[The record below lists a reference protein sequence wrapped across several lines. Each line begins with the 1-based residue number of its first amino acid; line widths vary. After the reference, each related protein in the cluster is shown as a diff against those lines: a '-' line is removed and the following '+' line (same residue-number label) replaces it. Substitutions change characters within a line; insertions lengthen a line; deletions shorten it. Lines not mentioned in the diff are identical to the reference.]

1 MFDTA
6 AAVYRD
12 EANELLGDLEAALL
26 DLEEYPDD
34 LETVDRVFRAM
45 HTIKGSGAMFGF
57 DGIAGFTHELET
69 TFDLVR
75 SGRMP
80 VTRELINLTLVARD
94 QIKSMLDEGEDSGRE
109 RAEVIVASLRRMLPQ
124 PGEAPHPVAAVPAP
138 QEELVGQEATWRV
151 RFTPAPRIFAN
162 GTNPLGLL
170 RELADLGLCS
180 VHAHADGIPDLGGLE
195 PEACY
200 LQWDVI
206 LTTTAG
212 LNAIRDV
219 FIFAEDS
226 CSLRIDPIVGLAS
239 GDAAAHR
246 RLGEILV
253 ERGDIDPAALEETLA
268 ERKRV
273 GEMLVEKG
281 LVSAGTVGAALVEQG
296 HLQQVQER
304 RQPAE
309 SVSSVRVTAE
319 KLDALVNQVGELVI
333 TQAMLAQM
341 AKGLDPVL
349 FDNLHR
355 GLVQLERNTRVL
367 QESVMSIRMLPIGS
381 VFGRFPRLVRD
392 TAARLGKQVELRL
405 AGENTELDKGLIE
418 KIADPLTHLLR
429 NSLDHGIERPA
440 DRAAA
445 GKEPVGT
452 VTLRAYQQGGRIMV
466 EVSDDGA
473 GLNRE
478 RILAKARERGLAAP
492 DGMPDEEVWQLIFT
506 PGFSTAETVTD
517 VSGRGVGMDV
527 VLRNVQE
534 MGGRVHIASEAG
546 TGCRFIISLPL
557 TMAVLDG
564 LSVAVGEERYIIPLN
579 AIIES
584 LQPRAE
590 EVSTLAG
597 QRQTVVKIRGD
608 CLPLVRLA
616 DLFRLPGAVVRPE
629 AGIVIVIDAEGEKA
643 ALLVDDI
650 LDEQQVVIKSLE
662 ANYRKVPGTAGAT
675 ILGDGRVALILDLG
689 AVVKMWRRGIEQ

>member
-1 MFDTA
+1 
-6 AAVYRD
+6 
-12 EANELLGDLEAALL
+12 
-26 DLEEYPDD
+26 
-34 LETVDRVFRAM
+34 
-45 HTIKGSGAMFGF
+45 
-57 DGIAGFTHELET
+57 
-69 TFDLVR
+69 
-75 SGRMP
+75 
-80 VTRELINLTLVARD
+80 
-94 QIKSMLDEGEDSGRE
+94 
-109 RAEVIVASLRRMLPQ
+109 
-124 PGEAPHPVAAVPAP
+124 
-138 QEELVGQEATWRV
+138 
-151 RFTPAPRIFAN
+151 
-162 GTNPLGLL
+162 
-170 RELADLGLCS
+170 
-180 VHAHADGIPDLGGLE
+180 
-195 PEACY
+195 
-200 LQWDVI
+200 
-206 LTTTAG
+206 
-212 LNAIRDV
+212 
-219 FIFAEDS
+219 
-226 CSLRIDPIVGLAS
+226 
-239 GDAAAHR
+239 
-246 RLGEILV
+246 
-253 ERGDIDPAALEETLA
+253 
-268 ERKRV
+268 
-273 GEMLVEKG
+273 
-281 LVSAGTVGAALVEQG
+281 
-296 HLQQVQER
+296 
-304 RQPAE
+304 
-309 SVSSVRVTAE
+309 
-319 KLDALVNQVGELVI
+319 
-333 TQAMLAQM
+333 
-341 AKGLDPVL
+341 
-349 FDNLHR
+349 
-355 GLVQLERNTRVL
+355 
-367 QESVMSIRMLPIGS
+367 MSIRMLPIGS

-492 DGMPDEEVWQLIFT
+492 DGMPDEEVWQLIFA
-506 PGFSTAETVTD
+506 PGFSTAETATD